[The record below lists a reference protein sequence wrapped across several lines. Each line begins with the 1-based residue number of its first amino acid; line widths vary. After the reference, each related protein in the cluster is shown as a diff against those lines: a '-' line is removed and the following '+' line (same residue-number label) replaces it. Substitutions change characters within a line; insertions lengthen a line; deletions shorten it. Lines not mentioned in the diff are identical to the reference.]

1 MLCPWSQYYV
11 ILTSFRIVLCFNF
24 TYCIQWPRLSKQ
36 FSPSNS
42 TTTKHLYLY
51 NKRVNYGS
59 WMQSLLLPLLLSIL
73 DASAEDRQ
81 GCINLKKRSFPRWI
95 TGEDRR
101 RDVDENLCH
110 FYVYIYISPLKKKK
124 CVQWISIVFIL
135 NYWKYFHFVY
145 LQLLDAKRAESITAT
160 FCDSS
165 HLLKGSI
172 NHVINRDVTLFML

>member
-124 CVQWISIVFIL
+124 NAYSEYLSFLYWITGSTFIL
-135 NYWKYFHFVY
+135 CTCNYLMQKGQKASLQHFVIHLIYWK
-145 LQLLDAKRAESITAT
+145 AA
-160 FCDSS
+160 
-165 HLLKGSI
+165 
-172 NHVINRDVTLFML
+172 